1 MRLLTLKSVLVATD
15 LDASSSSALRTAAR
29 LATLAEARLHLLH
42 VAAQPGPDD
51 ESRLRE
57 LFEETAPDAPG
68 LESARVV
75 RGTPA
80 EAIVERAARV
90 AADVVILGPHR
101 RGAGQKGELGSTAA
115 SVVRTAPCP
124 CLVTATEV
132 RLPLERVIA
141 AIDLS
146 EAAGGVLSVALSWA
160 SALRPRGGKAWLTA
174 LHVDSDPGEDT
185 VQRVRDE
192 VQRARAR
199 ARGASFVE
207 IHEQLGSGS
216 GPADGILRRAA
227 VDSAD
232 LLAVGTRGAD
242 QPSSDLGS
250 VSAAVA
256 RATPCPLL
264 LVPPATWMDQGHQAS
279 HGSFDG
285 A

>member
-1 MRLLTLKSVLVATD
+1 MRLLTLKSVLVATE
-15 LDASSSSALRTAAR
+15 LDASSPSALRTAAR
-29 LATLAEARLHLLH
+29 LATLAGAGLHLVH
-42 VAAQPGPDD
+42 VADDPAPGD

-57 LFEETAPDAPG
+57 LFEETASDAPG
-68 LESARVV
+68 VESAQVV

-90 AADVVILGPHR
+90 DADVVILGPHR
-101 RGAGQKGELGSTAA
+101 RGAGQTGELGSTAA

-124 CLVTATEV
+124 CLVTATEL

-146 EAAGGVLSVALSWA
+146 EATSGVLSVALSWA
-160 SALRPRGGKAWLTA
+160 SALRPRGGKAWLAA
-174 LHVDSDPGEDT
+174 LHVAPHPGEDT
-185 VQRVRDE
+185 VQRMREE
-192 VQRARAR
+192 VQGARAR

-207 IHEQLGSGS
+207 IHEQLSPGSE
-216 GPADGILRRAA
+216 PAEEILRRA
-227 VDSAD
+227 VSDGAD

-242 QPSSDLGS
+242 PPSSGLGS

-264 LVPPATWMDQGHQAS
+264 LVPPSTWMDLDAGRA
-279 HGSFDG
+279 
-285 A
+285 